1 MPPESAPRPSL
12 LESPLALAA
21 TKATLGA
28 ALLAGIFL
36 LIPGSWNW
44 RITLAVAGGFWAITF
59 VLSLLTSWAKALVM
73 ARFAPDETPGA

>member
-1 MPPESAPRPSL
+1 MTPDPAPRPSL

-36 LIPGSWNW
+36 LLPGSWNW
-44 RITLAVAGGFWAITF
+44 RITLMVAGGFWAVTF
-59 VLSLLTSWAKALVM
+59 LLSLLTSWLKGVVM
-73 ARFAPDETPGA
+73 ARFAPQEPSEP